1 MSRNND
7 VNITI
12 SINGDT
18 HNLRAAREDVNALGR
33 SLNNTDTI
41 ANALRSSFGKIA
53 ASVASIGALAVG
65 VKELAASG
73 IEANPRRSC

>member
-18 HNLRAAREDVNALGR
+18 HNLRAAREDVKIKNISFFLMKTLVQKSNLFAKNFLPPVK
-33 SLNNTDTI
+33 LL
-41 ANALRSSFGKIA
+41 ANYYSSNSNITKSFPVIL
-53 ASVASIGALAVG
+53 SH
-65 VKELAASG
+65 
-73 IEANPRRSC
+73 